1 MNSRSCTVSISA
13 CVATLV
19 MTTACNG
26 SQWRAEDH
34 HIHSHHSLG
43 DGTYSIEFNAR
54 QATFVLFDEE
64 TESLWFHLE
73 GDIAMTAISGEYVG
87 MRSAELPSGYTTWSV
102 WKELHPES
110 GWLDPASL
118 PARSAGGRGRD
129 GGTRTTRHDRVDQGQ
144 G

>member
-34 HIHSHHSLG
+34 HIHSHHSHHSLG

-54 QATFVLFDEE
+54 
-64 TESLWFHLE
+64 
-73 GDIAMTAISGEYVG
+73 
-87 MRSAELPSGYTTWSV
+87 
-102 WKELHPES
+102 
-110 GWLDPASL
+110 
-118 PARSAGGRGRD
+118 
-129 GGTRTTRHDRVDQGQ
+129 
-144 G
+144 

>member
-19 MTTACNG
+19 MKTACNG

-43 DGTYSIEFNAR
+43 DGTYSIEFNAC

-64 TESLWFHLE
+64 TESLWFHLA

-102 WKELHPES
+102 KELHPES

-118 PARSAGGRGRD
+118 PARSAGGRGRG

>member
-54 QATFVLFDEE
+54 QAT
-64 TESLWFHLE
+64 S
-73 GDIAMTAISGEYVG
+73 
-87 MRSAELPSGYTTWSV
+87 P
-102 WKELHPES
+102 
-110 GWLDPASL
+110 
-118 PARSAGGRGRD
+118 
-129 GGTRTTRHDRVDQGQ
+129 
-144 G
+144 

>member
-1 MNSRSCTVSISA
+1 MLRSYIDAALNSSGNPSLPREELEMNSRSCTVSISA

-54 QATFVLFDEE
+54 QAT
-64 TESLWFHLE
+64 S
-73 GDIAMTAISGEYVG
+73 
-87 MRSAELPSGYTTWSV
+87 P
-102 WKELHPES
+102 
-110 GWLDPASL
+110 
-118 PARSAGGRGRD
+118 
-129 GGTRTTRHDRVDQGQ
+129 
-144 G
+144 